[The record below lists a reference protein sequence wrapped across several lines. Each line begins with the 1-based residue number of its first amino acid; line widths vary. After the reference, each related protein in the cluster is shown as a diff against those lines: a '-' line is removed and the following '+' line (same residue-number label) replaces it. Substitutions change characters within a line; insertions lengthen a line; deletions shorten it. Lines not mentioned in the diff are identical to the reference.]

1 MGKTLD
7 NVLKA
12 MEKRFS
18 KEAVR
23 TLESAPIEI
32 KRIPTGSKDLDDKI
46 GGGYPVGR
54 IIEILGGEAV
64 GKTTLALSA
73 IVKAQELGLI
83 CAIVDSEHALNKEY
97 AQNLGVDTSK
107 LIISQPG
114 TGEEAL
120 NIVEE
125 LCRSG
130 ADLVVVD
137 SVATMT
143 PEKEIQGEME
153 DNNIGLQARMMSKGL
168 RKITPAA
175 SDSDTTILFIN
186 QFRTK
191 IGAYGDPNV
200 GTGGMALPYY
210 ASVRLK
216 MYASKLENTKK
227 ERIGS
232 RVKIKVAKNKT
243 ASPYRT
249 AEYSLI
255 FGVGIDELRDTID
268 MAVYE
273 GLIVKSGSWYKYDDG
288 TSLGQGVEGV
298 RDVLK
303 DNPDLLDD
311 IEIRLEEMKNGN

>member
-1 MGKTLD
+1 MGKSLD
-7 NVLKA
+7 SILKA

-18 KEAVR
+18 KESVR

-32 KRIPTGSKDLDDKI
+32 RRIPTGSKDLDEKT

-97 AQNLGVDTSK
+97 AQKIGVDTSK

-120 NIVEE
+120 NITEE
-125 LCRSG
+125 LCKSG
-130 ADLVVVD
+130 VDLIIVD

-168 RKITPAA
+168 RKVTPVA
-175 SDSDTTILFIN
+175 SENDSTVIFIN
-186 QFRTK
+186 QFRTN
-191 IGAYGDPNV
+191 IGSYGDPNV
-200 GTGGMALPYY
+200 GTGGKALPYY
-210 ASVRLK
+210 ASIRLK
-216 MYASKLENTKK
+216 MYASKIENSKK
-227 ERIGS
+227 ERVGS
-232 RVKIKVAKNKT
+232 RVKVKVAKNKT
-243 ASPYRT
+243 AAPYKT

-255 FGVGIDELRDTID
+255 FGEGIDELRDTID
-268 MAVYE
+268 MAMFE
-273 GLIVKSGSWYKYDDG
+273 GLITKAGSWYKYDG

-298 RDVLK
+298 KETFL
-303 DNPDLLDD
+303 DNPDLLSEIESKLED
-311 IEIRLEEMKNGN
+311 IKNAN